1 MKEWKA
7 VRQTHDPYQ
16 EIVIHGCDFNLT
28 DSEIFAALRRV
39 FDFINIQENANVANA
54 SICREKDTGLS
65 KGIGFATFSSLEE

>member
-28 DSEIFAALRRV
+28 DSELFAALRRV
-39 FDFINIQENANVANA
+39 FDFIIIQENANVANA
-54 SICREKDTGLS
+54 SICRDKDTGFS
-65 KGIGFATFSSLEE
+65 KGIGFATFCSLEE

>member
-1 MKEWKA
+1 
-7 VRQTHDPYQ
+7 
-16 EIVIHGCDFNLT
+16 LT
-28 DSEIFAALRRV
+28 DSELFAALRRV